1 MELNFNKVKVTKME
15 NKCVVPVLVIILVSL
30 LFSIFNVIPSVNA
43 QPYYDA
49 YFTSIKVT
57 HGNEDI
63 ELISGG
69 TAKVYDGQLTWINLT
84 YYNEACGVF
93 GANLYTKVY
102 ESDVLLTTSGET
114 YVLKGTYYGN
124 QFYTYEYGAITLNY
138 KVELWWDSSGT
149 HYLED
154 VNYFSIQVVKLSV
167 ANWSPSSLSVEKGK
181 TTAATWSVSFKN
193 GGNDLMYDASIS
205 VVDSDGLQ
213 ISPMSTSLG
222 DIASQGTKS
231 TSFSVVAPG
240 TLSTGSKTVSFQMS
254 YDDFRGTSHVESK
267 TAYVTVT
274 KLGTSI
280 TLTLEPSSVKK
291 DGLTTITA
299 KLLDGNG
306 NPVANQP
313 ISFFIGTTS
322 LDSANTDTSG
332 NAVKS
337 YTANIDAGTY
347 VVNASYSGSADFGS
361 SSGTINLIVNPF
373 TTTLT
378 IEVPPATQGKPVTL
392 KATLKDENDNPVQGV
407 SVQFQIYDG
416 TSWSDI
422 GSANTDSNGIASI
435 SYTPSNT
442 GTFQVRALF
451 EGTTNYSQATSTT
464 GSLNVGA
471 DYTPYYI
478 LIAIVIIVV
487 CGAVGYTVYR
497 RRKKPIKTLE
507 ET

>member
-1 MELNFNKVKVTKME
+1 
-15 NKCVVPVLVIILVSL
+15 
-30 LFSIFNVIPSVNA
+30 
-43 QPYYDA
+43 
-49 YFTSIKVT
+49 
-57 HGNEDI
+57 
-63 ELISGG
+63 
-69 TAKVYDGQLTWINLT
+69 
-84 YYNEACGVF
+84 
-93 GANLYTKVY
+93 
-102 ESDVLLTTSGET
+102 
-114 YVLKGTYYGN
+114 
-124 QFYTYEYGAITLNY
+124 
-138 KVELWWDSSGT
+138 
-149 HYLED
+149 
-154 VNYFSIQVVKLSV
+154 
-167 ANWSPSSLSVEKGK
+167 
-181 TTAATWSVSFKN
+181 
-193 GGNDLMYDASIS
+193 
-205 VVDSDGLQ
+205 
-213 ISPMSTSLG
+213 
-222 DIASQGTKS
+222 
-231 TSFSVVAPG
+231 
-240 TLSTGSKTVSFQMS
+240 MS

-347 VVNASYSGSADFGS
+347 VINASYSGSADFGS

-378 IEVPPATQGKPVTL
+378 VEVPSATQGKPVTL

-407 SVQFQIYDG
+407 NIQFQIYDG
-416 TSWSDI
+416 TNWSNI
-422 GSANTDSNGIASI
+422 GSANTDSNGVASI

-442 GTFQVRALF
+442 GTFQVRAMF
-451 EGTTNYSQATSTT
+451 SGTTNYSQITGT
-464 GSLNVGA
+464 GSLNVGV

-478 LIAIVIIVV
+478 IVAIVIIAV
-487 CGAVGYTVYR
+487 CGVVGYTIYR
-497 RRKKPIKTLE
+497 RRKKPAETAEKT
-507 ET
+507 

>member
-1 MELNFNKVKVTKME
+1 MEI
-15 NKCVVPVLVIILVSL
+15 KCAVLMLEIALISSL
-30 LFSIFNVIPSVNA
+30 LCIFTIPSANA

-57 HGNEDI
+57 HGNGDI

-84 YYNEACGVF
+84 YYNERCGLL

-102 ESDVLLTTSGET
+102 EDDVLIGTSGET

-124 QFYTYEYGAITLNY
+124 QWYLTEYGPITHNY

-167 ANWSPSSLSVEKGK
+167 ANWLPSSLSVEKGK
-181 TTAATWSVSFKN
+181 TTASTWSVSFKN
-193 GGNDLMYDASIS
+193 GGNDMMYGSSIS
-205 VVDSDGLQ
+205 IVDSSGLQ
-213 ISPMSTSLG
+213 ISPVSTDLG
-222 DIASQGTKS
+222 DVASQGTKS
-231 TSFSVVAPG
+231 TSFSVVAPS
-240 TLSTGSKTVSFQMS
+240 TLSTGSKTVSFEVS
-254 YDDFRGTSHVESK
+254 YEDFRGTSHTESK

-291 DGLTTITA
+291 DSSTTITA

-306 NPVANQP
+306 NPIANQP
-313 ISFFIGTTS
+313 VDFFIGTTS
-322 LDSANTDTSG
+322 LGSANTDTSG
-332 NAVKS
+332 NAVKP

-347 VVNASYSGSADFGS
+347 VINASYSESADFGS

-378 IEVPPATQGKPVTL
+378 IEVPSATQGKPVTL

-407 SVQFQIYDG
+407 SIQFQIYDG
-416 TSWSDI
+416 TNWSNI

-442 GTFQVRALF
+442 GTFQVRAVF
-451 EGTTNYSQATSTT
+451 SGTTNYSQMTGT
-464 GSLNVGA
+464 GSLNVGV

-478 LIAIVIIVV
+478 IVAVVIIAV
-487 CGAVGYTVYR
+487 CGAVGYTIYRR
-497 RRKKPIKTLE
+497 RRKKPGEASKE
-507 ET
+507 A

>member
-1 MELNFNKVKVTKME
+1 ME
-15 NKCVVPVLVIILVSL
+15 NKHAIILAFSL
-30 LFSIFNVIPSVNA
+30 IVFLLCLFNVMPHVNA

-57 HGNEDI
+57 HGNGDI

-84 YYNEACGVF
+84 YYNKRCGLL

-102 ESDVLLTTSGET
+102 EDDVLIGTAGEA

-124 QFYTYEYGAITLNY
+124 QWYMTEYGPVTRNY
-138 KVELWWDSSGT
+138 RVELWWDSSGT

-154 VNYFSIQVVKLSV
+154 VKYFSIQVVKLSV
-167 ANWSPSSLSVEKGK
+167 VGWLPSSLSVEKGK
-181 TTAATWSVSFKN
+181 MTTSTWWISFKN
-193 GGNDLMYDASIS
+193 GGNDVMYSCSIS
-205 VVDSDGLQ
+205 IIDSAGLQ
-213 ISPMSTSLG
+213 ISPISTNLG

-231 TSFSVVAPG
+231 TSFSVIAPN
-240 TLSTGSKTVSFQMS
+240 TLSIGSKAVSFQVS
-254 YDDFRGTSHVESK
+254 YEDFRGTSHTESK

-291 DGLTTITA
+291 DSSTTITA

-306 NPVANQP
+306 NPIANQP
-313 ISFFIGTTS
+313 INFYIGATS
-322 LDSANTDTSG
+322 LGSATTDTSG

-347 VVNASYSGSADFGS
+347 VVNASYTGSADFGPS
-361 SSGTINLIVNPF
+361 IGTTNLIVNPF
-373 TTTLT
+373 STTLT
-378 IEVPPATQGKPVTL
+378 IEVPAATQGKPVVL
-392 KATLKDENDNPVQGV
+392 RAILKDENGNPVQGA
-407 SVQFQIYDG
+407 SIQFQIYEG
-416 TSWSDI
+416 ASWINIS
-422 GSANTDSNGIASI
+422 SAITDSSGIASI
-435 SYTPSNT
+435 SYTPSKI

-451 EGTTNYSQATSTT
+451 SGATNYSQSTSLT
-464 GSLNVGA
+464 GSLNVGM

-478 LIAIVIIVV
+478 LIAIILLVA
-487 CGAVGYTVYR
+487 CGATGYAVYR
-497 RRKKPIKTLE
+497 RKRKLIE
-507 ET
+507 ESKATEEK

>member
-1 MELNFNKVKVTKME
+1 MKIKHAASIWVT
-15 NKCVVPVLVIILVSL
+15 VLITFL
-30 LFSIFNVIPSVNA
+30 LCIFNTLPSADA

-57 HGNEDI
+57 HGNSDI

-84 YYNEACGVF
+84 YYNEGCGLL

-102 ESDVLLTTSGET
+102 EDYVLIGTSGET

-124 QFYTYEYGAITLNY
+124 QWYLTEYGPITHNY

-181 TTAATWSVSFKN
+181 TTASTWSISFKN
-193 GGNDLMYDASIS
+193 GGNDMMYGSSIS
-205 VVDSDGLQ
+205 IVDSGGLQ
-213 ISPMSTSLG
+213 ISPVSTDLG
-222 DIASQGTKS
+222 DVASQGTKS
-231 TSFSVVAPG
+231 TSFSVVAPS
-240 TLSTGSKTVSFQMS
+240 TLSTGSKTVSFEVS
-254 YDDFRGTSHVESK
+254 YEDFRGTSHTESK

-280 TLTLEPSSVKK
+280 TLTLEPSSLKK
-291 DGLTTITA
+291 DSSTTITA

-306 NPVANQP
+306 NPIANQP
-313 ISFFIGTTS
+313 VDFFIGTTS
-322 LDSANTDTSG
+322 LGSANTDTSG
-332 NAVKS
+332 NAVKP

-347 VVNASYSGSADFGS
+347 VINASYSGSADFGS

-378 IEVPPATQGKPVTL
+378 IEVPSATQGKPVTL

-407 SVQFQIYDG
+407 SIQFQIYDG
-416 TSWSDI
+416 TNWSNI

-442 GTFQVRALF
+442 GTFQVRAVF
-451 EGTTNYSQATSTT
+451 SGTTNYSQMTGT
-464 GSLNVGA
+464 GSLNVGV

-478 LIAIVIIVV
+478 IVAVVIIAV
-487 CGAVGYTVYR
+487 CGAVGYTIYRR
-497 RRKKPIKTLE
+497 RRKKPGEASKE
-507 ET
+507 A

>member
-1 MELNFNKVKVTKME
+1 MEI
-15 NKCVVPVLVIILVSL
+15 KCAVLMLEIALISSL
-30 LFSIFNVIPSVNA
+30 LCIFTIPSANA

-57 HGNEDI
+57 HGNGDI

-84 YYNEACGVF
+84 YYNERCGLL

-102 ESDVLLTTSGET
+102 EDDVLIGTSGET

-124 QFYTYEYGAITLNY
+124 QWYLTEYGPITHNY

-181 TTAATWSVSFKN
+181 TTASAWSISFKN
-193 GGNDLMYDASIS
+193 GGNDMMYGSSIS
-205 VVDSDGLQ
+205 IVDSGGLQ
-213 ISPMSTSLG
+213 ISPVSTDLG
-222 DIASQGTKS
+222 DVASQGTKS
-231 TSFSVVAPG
+231 TSFSVVAPS
-240 TLSTGSKTVSFQMS
+240 TLSTGSKTVSFEVS
-254 YDDFRGTSHVESK
+254 YEDFRGTSHTESK

-280 TLTLEPSSVKK
+280 TLTLEPSSLKK
-291 DGLTTITA
+291 DSSTTITA

-306 NPVANQP
+306 NPIANQP
-313 ISFFIGTTS
+313 VDFFIGTTS
-322 LDSANTDTSG
+322 LGSANTDTSG
-332 NAVKS
+332 NAVKP

-347 VVNASYSGSADFGS
+347 VINASYSGSADFGS

-378 IEVPPATQGKPVTL
+378 IEVPSATQGKPVTL

-407 SVQFQIYDG
+407 SIQFQIYDG
-416 TSWSDI
+416 TNWSNI

-442 GTFQVRALF
+442 GTFQVRAVF
-451 EGTTNYSQATSTT
+451 SGTTNYSQMTGT
-464 GSLNVGA
+464 GSLNVGV

-478 LIAIVIIVV
+478 IVAVVIIAV
-487 CGAVGYTVYR
+487 CGAVGYTIYRR
-497 RRKKPIKTLE
+497 RRKKSGEASKE
-507 ET
+507 A